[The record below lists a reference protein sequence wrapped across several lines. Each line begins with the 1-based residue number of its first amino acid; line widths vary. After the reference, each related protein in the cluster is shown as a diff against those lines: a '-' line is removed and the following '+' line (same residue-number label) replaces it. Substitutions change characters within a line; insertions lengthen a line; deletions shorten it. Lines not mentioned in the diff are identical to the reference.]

1 MSIPTSRNLFC
12 INKDNSMKKSV
23 FILAALLLFA
33 SCSGNRSDVKAV
45 SLKLDPSKAEWF
57 KEAKFGMFIHW
68 GLYSILEGSYDGHT
82 LPDTSFRQG
91 NSWYAEWI
99 KPRLEVPDEEYNALA
114 GVFNPVKYDP
124 EGWVLEARNAGMR
137 YLVIT
142 AKHHDGFALWD
153 SDVSDFD
160 IVNTP
165 YGKDLIAPLVAAC
178 RKHGLK
184 YGFYYSHWQD
194 WEDPDGALPYW
205 ISSRKDED
213 FERYW
218 QRKSLPQV
226 RELIEKFDPDL
237 LWFDTWDWE
246 NHITPE
252 RRDELIRLVRTY
264 SDKCLINGRICYEN
278 PGDNIDFLEMHD
290 NSYPKEILSKPW
302 QTPATMQN
310 SWGYHAKD
318 FNWKPSKTMLGY
330 LVNNVSKGGN
340 YLLNVG
346 PKADGTLP
354 VPAVRRLREMGAWT
368 SVNGE
373 AIYGTKPSDIRV
385 DGGDVY
391 LTQKKDGNDD
401 VLYIFLTAVR
411 DTVTI
416 PCALSGTCSVLE
428 TGEEMECSK
437 EDGNTTI
444 NIPAR
449 LFKDGSIV
457 VLKVVI

>member
-1 MSIPTSRNLFC
+1 
-12 INKDNSMKKSV
+12 
-23 FILAALLLFA
+23 
-33 SCSGNRSDVKAV
+33 
-45 SLKLDPSKAEWF
+45 
-57 KEAKFGMFIHW
+57 MFIHW
-68 GLYSILEGSYDGHT
+68 GLYSILEGSYGGHT
-82 LPDTSFRQG
+82 MPDTSFPHG
-91 NSWYAEWI
+91 DSWYAEWI
-99 KPRLEVPDEEYNALA
+99 KPRLEVPDDEYNALA

-124 EGWVLEARNAGMR
+124 ESWVLEAKNAGMR

-165 YGKDLIAPLVAAC
+165 YGKDLIAPLVSAC

-194 WEDPDGALPYW
+194 WEDPDGAQPFW
-205 ISSRKDED
+205 FPFRKDED
-213 FERYW
+213 FEKYW
-218 QRKSLPQV
+218 QGKSLPQV

-237 LWFDTWDWE
+237 LWFDTWDWK

-252 RRDELIRLVRTY
+252 RRDELIRLVRTC

-340 YLLNVG
+340 YLLNIG

-354 VPAVRRLREMGAWT
+354 DPAVRRLREMGAWLGA
-368 SVNGE
+368 NGE
-373 AIYGTKPSDIRV
+373 AVYGSVPSGLKADDPDI
-385 DGGDVY
+385 Y
-391 LTQKKDGNDD
+391 LTEKQVDQKRLLY
-401 VLYIFLTAVR
+401 VLIAKEKTS
-411 DTVTI
+411 VTI
-416 PCALSGTCSVLE
+416 PAVLSKGCVALE
-428 TGEEMECSK
+428 TGQVMECSV

-444 NIPAR
+444 ALPEK
-449 LFKDGSIV
+449 LFADGSIV
-457 VLKVVI
+457 VLKAEI